1 MTACSRRA
9 SASRPSRPPTAAS
22 SARWSRSAG
31 PTSSWRPWPT
41 RSPSPSSSRTTS
53 TTPPRSSSGKS
64 ATRPRADCRYP
75 RGVRRLIPVL
85 LLVVA
90 LLASGC
96 GSDTKAANDYVDSV
110 NKAQNDFAAT
120 FDKLSAQITSTSSAQ
135 QDRQTLDGFK
145 QAVDKAKKAFAGDDP
160 QAIIKAQTE
169 LVSAVTR
176 VSAQIN
182 QTIDAIN
189 KKLRE

>member
-1 MTACSRRA
+1 
-9 SASRPSRPPTAAS
+9 
-22 SARWSRSAG
+22 
-31 PTSSWRPWPT
+31 
-41 RSPSPSSSRTTS
+41 
-53 TTPPRSSSGKS
+53 
-64 ATRPRADCRYP
+64 
-75 RGVRRLIPVL
+75 
-85 LLVVA
+85 LVIAVA

-145 QAVDKAKKAFAGDDP
+145 QAVDKVVTDLRAVEVPDKVKDLHGRLVAEISAYGTEIDKAKKAFAGDDP

>member
-1 MTACSRRA
+1 
-9 SASRPSRPPTAAS
+9 
-22 SARWSRSAG
+22 
-31 PTSSWRPWPT
+31 
-41 RSPSPSSSRTTS
+41 
-53 TTPPRSSSGKS
+53 
-64 ATRPRADCRYP
+64 
-75 RGVRRLIPVL
+75 VRRLVPA
-85 LLVVA
+85 LVIAVA

-96 GSDTKAANDYVDSV
+96 GSDTKAENDYVDSV

-120 FDKLSAQITSTSSAQ
+120 FDKLSSQITSTSSAQ
-135 QDRQTLDGFK
+135 QDRETLDGFK
-145 QAVDKAKKAFAGDDP
+145 QAVDKVVTDLQAVKVPDKVKDLHGQLVTEISAYGKEIDKAKQAFAGDDP

-182 QTIDAIN
+182 ETIDAIN